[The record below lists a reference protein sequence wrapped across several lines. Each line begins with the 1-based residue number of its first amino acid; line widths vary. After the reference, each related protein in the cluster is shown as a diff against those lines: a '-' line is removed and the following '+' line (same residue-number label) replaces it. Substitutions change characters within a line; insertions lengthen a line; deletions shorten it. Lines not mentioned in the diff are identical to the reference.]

1 MLQTIEFLSLLMTCS
16 ANLIFFTPYV
26 VPLKSLA
33 CNAIHVLIKNC
44 KLTYMTHKVF
54 PQQTTIHEISN
65 FYSFS
70 QTSNFA
76 TRIQG
81 RTGGKF
87 QHDTTKILFCQA
99 YLGVISK
106 KIITKFFGSHATV
119 KTENSLVQSH
129 KKVTIQICIK
139 NANYLQPFRQI
150 FNSLKINIKMRSSV
164 FFSPVS
170 TQCKRNCVNISQK
183 FIHTDSK
190 YFCHCHTNNK
200 HEKLIQS
207 ADLKKKFS

>member
-1 MLQTIEFLSLLMTCS
+1 M
-16 ANLIFFTPYV
+16 
-26 VPLKSLA
+26 
-33 CNAIHVLIKNC
+33 
-44 KLTYMTHKVF
+44 
-54 PQQTTIHEISN
+54 
-65 FYSFS
+65 
-70 QTSNFA
+70 
-76 TRIQG
+76 
-81 RTGGKF
+81 
-87 QHDTTKILFCQA
+87 
-99 YLGVISK
+99 ISK

-150 FNSLKINIKMRSSV
+150 FNSLKINIKMRSRV
-164 FFSPVS
+164 FFSPIS

-207 ADLKKKFS
+207 ADLEKKFSWQKLINIKIGNVASGTPSWKKNHSKSSHHNHKNAYITKLITIFFFNKYQMRFKRKTNFTLRSV